1 MTLLATAALASAQSQ
16 LQRSPEG
23 MAVRVADE
31 PLVFT
36 GLVSGGYRGSEVALQ
51 AESALAALGETLGA
65 AGSSLEKMA
74 RLNVVVAPGGDASA
88 VRAELLRRLPL
99 APALTV
105 VQSPLVQSGAGV
117 ALDAV
122 AASTQA
128 TEGVRVISATAAIL
142 PAGAKIFISGQAER
156 GTDLASATRLTMA
169 GLLRSLD
176 HLGLKRSEVVQVR
189 AFITP
194 FAEHAAATREIA
206 ASFDGKAPPTVL
218 LEWVSD
224 LYAEIEIVVSARAL
238 GKGPEGPISH
248 AWLPWLTP
256 SPRYCHVAHVSA
268 GTPLIFIAGIDGGE
282 TGDARAQMKMIFAR
296 LGSTLFDAGSSYR
309 HLAKA
314 TYYLGSGDARAV
326 LNDIRGVYY
335 DPQRPPAAS
344 ALEVKRVGL
353 PGRTAT
359 IDLVAVPSA
368 SAKASAR

>member
-1 MTLLATAALASAQSQ
+1 MTLLATAALASAQPQ
-16 LQRSPEG
+16 LQRLPEG
-23 MAVRVADE
+23 AAVRVTDG

-36 GLVSGGYRGSEVALQ
+36 GLVAGGYRGSDAAKQV
-51 AESALAALGETLGA
+51 ESALAALGETLGA
-65 AGSSLEKMA
+65 AGSGLEQMA
-74 RLNVVVAPGGDASA
+74 RLNVVVAPGGDAGA
-88 VRAELLRRLPL
+88 VRAELLRRLTVL
-99 APALTV
+99 PALTV
-105 VQSPLVQSGAGV
+105 VQSPLVQKDAGV
-117 ALDAV
+117 ALEAV

-128 TEGVRVISATAAIL
+128 VEGVKIFSADTAIL
-142 PAGAKIFISGQAER
+142 PAGAKIFISGQAEK

-169 GLLRSLD
+169 GLFRSLD
-176 HLGLKRSEVVQVR
+176 HLGLERSEVVQVR

-194 FAEHAAATREIA
+194 FADHAAATREIA
-206 ASFDGKAPPTVL
+206 ASFEGKAPPTVL
-218 LEWVSD
+218 IEWVSE

-248 AWLPWLTP
+248 AWLPWLTS

-282 TGDARAQMKMIFAR
+282 TGDARAQMKTIFAR
-296 LGSTLFDAGSSYR
+296 LGSTLFEAGSSYR

-314 TYYLGSGDARAV
+314 TYYLGGSDARAV

-359 IDLVAVPSA
+359 IDMVAVP
-368 SAKASAR
+368 AK